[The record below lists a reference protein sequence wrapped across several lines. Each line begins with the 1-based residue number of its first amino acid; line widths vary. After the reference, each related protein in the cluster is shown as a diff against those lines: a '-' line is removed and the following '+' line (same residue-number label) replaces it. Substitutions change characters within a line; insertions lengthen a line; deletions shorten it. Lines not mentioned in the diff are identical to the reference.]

1 MISPLDRMT
10 RVKRLASSLL
20 LAAGIV
26 VVFAGLSAALGFT
39 VAGIAAS
46 IAAIAT
52 LLYVG
57 AVWFGPPPAALAPAG
72 AETVIVFDRSLHI
85 AAGATPG
92 TPLLTQF
99 PAPLRDTVEAHCR
112 AALRGEHS
120 HFACEIGGRR
130 IAFDVGPVQ
139 TIGGAVLY
147 GVLITGSGMR
157 VDAVTPEPLT
167 TVA

>member
-1 MISPLDRMT
+1 MA
-10 RVKRLASSLL
+10 RVKRFVSSLL
-20 LAAGIV
+20 LATGIV
-26 VVFAGLSAALGFT
+26 VVLAGLNAALGST
-39 VAGIAAS
+39 VAGMVAS
-46 IAAIAT
+46 IVAIAT
-52 LLYVG
+52 LLYAG
-57 AVWFGPPPAALAPAG
+57 AIWFGPPPAAMAPAG

-92 TPLLTQF
+92 TPLLSQF
-99 PAPLRDTVEAHCR
+99 PAALRDTVEAHCR

-120 HFACEIGGRR
+120 HFACEIGGQR

-139 TIGGAVLY
+139 TTAGVVLY

-157 VDAVTPEPLT
+157 VEAVTPEPLT